1 LAVDLASGAVTVISD
16 AQTGL
21 GPDLAS
27 PVGVAYDAANRRAF
41 VVDAGMGAVVV
52 IEPESGDRVI
62 LSK

>member
-1 LAVDLASGAVTVISD
+1 M
-16 AQTGL
+16 QTGL

-27 PVGVAYDAANRRAF
+27 PVGVAYDAPNRRAF
-41 VVDAGMGAVVV
+41 VIDAGMGAVVV